1 MMLLYTS
8 GPKDRL
14 ALTRTITPIRIGR
27 TLRRGSRRH
36 LRFLC
41 ANSMRTFGHRG
52 RSHAILSD
60 PVRVSSQTARLQLL
74 LLDRFEVTNETL
86 ELVVGGL
93 LIGGIL
99 RVE

>member
-1 MMLLYTS
+1 MLS
-8 GPKDRL
+8 
-14 ALTRTITPIRIGR
+14 
-27 TLRRGSRRH
+27 SH

-41 ANSMRTFGHRG
+41 ANSMRTFGHG
-52 RSHAILSD
+52 ARSHAILSRT
-60 PVRVSSQTARLQLL
+60 VRVQSRPQDFQLL